1 MDPLTE
7 RRALMPQ
14 VADHSGDKTL
24 PDASNVCQSSRSI
37 ERFRYFVVL
46 VVFALAVR
54 GAFLWQ
60 LRTNLRQDPDA
71 YREIAE
77 NMLQY
82 GVFGLTGKSG
92 PSPSVVPTAYRPP
105 LYPLLL
111 ASLRAMEAPLVSLAK
126 VAVVHLFLGV
136 ATVALTWLCAWQYCG
151 MPQWQAVLAGLIVA
165 CDPIL
170 LHQQSLV
177 MTETLATALAAI
189 ALMCLAFWSMRPGLG
204 SAALA
209 GLSIGCCS
217 LCRPTF
223 LPWLGLVALA
233 IAIAPPAAAT
243 ARTKIEAAPRPQWR
257 RAPVV
262 RRLAWAC
269 VAAVAGVAVMLPWG
283 ARNAWVFGR
292 PILTTTHGGYTLEL
306 GNNPQF
312 YDWLSSS
319 EVLPWDSR
327 AWQAERQAA
336 MSHIRVD
343 EPSELFWDRWAYQRA
358 WQAIRER
365 PGDFFRACLYRL
377 VQLWSPLPHRLTSEE
392 SMARSAG
399 RWAVAG
405 WYCGV
410 YLLAT
415 CGVARLGRK
424 VLDSPWLWGV
434 LLVATWT
441 AVHTLYWTNLR
452 MRAPLIPFVALLAAE
467 GAHTARSSLRAWRWA
482 WIAHPPDREP
492 KQGE

>member
-1 MDPLTE
+1 MS
-7 RRALMPQ
+7 Q
-14 VADHSGDKTL
+14 VADHPGDETL
-24 PDASNVCQSSRSI
+24 PDASNVYQSIWSV
-37 ERFRYFVVL
+37 EFFGYFVIL
-46 VVFALAVR
+46 IVFALAVR

-60 LRTNLRQDPDA
+60 FRINLRQDPDA

-77 NMLQY
+77 NILRC
-82 GVFGLTGKSG
+82 GVFGFTGKSG

-111 ASLRAMEAPLVSLAK
+111 ASLRGLDAHRVSLAK
-126 VAVVHLFLGV
+126 VAVVHLFLGIT
-136 ATVALTWLCAWQYCG
+136 TVAVTWFCAWKYCG
-151 MPQWQAVLAGLIVA
+151 MPQWRAVLAGLIVA

-177 MTETLATALAAI
+177 MTETLATALAAL
-189 ALMCLAFWSMRPGLG
+189 ALTCLAFWSARPGLG

-209 GLSIGCCS
+209 GLSIGWCS

-223 LPWLGLVALA
+223 LPWLGLVAVA
-233 IAIAPPAAAT
+233 FAIAPPTAAA
-243 ARTKIEAAPRPQWR
+243 ARAKIEAAPRPQWGC
-257 RAPVV
+257 APPV

-283 ARNAWVFGR
+283 VRNAWVFGQ

-343 EPSELFWDRWAYQRA
+343 EPSELFWDQWAYQRA

-365 PGDFFRACLYRL
+365 PGDFFRAALYRIG
-377 VQLWSPLPHRLTSEE
+377 QLWSPLPHRLTGEE
-392 SMARSAG
+392 SAARSMG

-410 YLLAT
+410 YLLAMY
-415 CGVARLGRK
+415 GIARLGWK
-424 VLDSPWLWGV
+424 ALSSPWLWGL

-441 AVHTLYWTNLR
+441 GVHTLYWTNLR

-467 GAHTARSSLRAWRWA
+467 GAPTARLALRTWRWA
-482 WIAHPPDREP
+482 WVVHPPDREP
-492 KQGE
+492 KQGKK